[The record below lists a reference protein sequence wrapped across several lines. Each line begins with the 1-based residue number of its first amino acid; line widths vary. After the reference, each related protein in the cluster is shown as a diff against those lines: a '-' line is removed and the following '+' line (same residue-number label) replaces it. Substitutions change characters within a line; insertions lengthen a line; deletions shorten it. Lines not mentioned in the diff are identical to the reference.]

1 MISDNL
7 RTEIL
12 EFRRLRDWQ
21 QFHTPRNLATAISVE
36 SAELLE
42 PFRWST
48 SSDGQD
54 IASARRQEISEELAD
69 ISILIT
75 LLAHDLSINME
86 EAITRKLKTN
96 AEKYPVDKSRGSS
109 KKYTE
114 L

>member
-7 RTEIL
+7 RNEII

-21 QFHTPRNLATAISVE
+21 QFHTPRNLATAISIE
-36 SAELLE
+36 AAELLE

-48 SSDGQD
+48 STDEGD
-54 IASARRQEISEELAD
+54 VAKKKHQELSEELAD
-69 ISILIT
+69 LAILIT
-75 LLAHDLSINME
+75 LLAHDLSIDME
-86 EAITRKLKTN
+86 NAVAMKLKSN
-96 AEKYPVDKSRGSS
+96 AEKYPIEKSRGSS